1 MHKIYLFFKIVKKYE
16 MISKTQLKKLKNFLE
31 TESKKDASKQ
41 AKEVRIRFYLIKFK
55 YSRHFCSF
63 LKFKKAEDAARREKN
78 IEEAKKVII
87 KEDASLPKAKTVT
100 NFFKTRTH
108 YVLQMNL

>member
-55 YSRHFCSF
+55 YSKHFCSF
-63 LKFKKAEDAARREKN
+63 LKFKRLKTLLDVRK
-78 IEEAKKVII
+78 ILKKL
-87 KEDASLPKAKTVT
+87 KK
-100 NFFKTRTH
+100 
-108 YVLQMNL
+108 